1 MSSIA
6 LVVAVAGLVAA
17 AFVLALIDLSFLEA
31 VGFGVSLLAL
41 ITLVAVERFLLY
53 GHQAILTAV

>member
-17 AFVLALIDLSFLEA
+17 AFVLALVNLRFCQV

-41 ITLVAVERFLLY
+41 ITLVAVERFLFY
-53 GHQAILTAV
+53 GH